1 MSSSQNCSEYF
12 LDGITDVYL
21 QPTDS
26 FGNEVPFSVPLL
38 LSAQSSASLVDSL
51 LHISTSNNDSSIL
64 ADSITAKTSV
74 TDNGN
79 GSYYTIEITASV
91 TGKADDLRS
100 ASKKIGKNDCHVVL
114 RTADGGNLLGYTLP
128 NTFSFQST
136 TSITQTEETRTVS
149 ISLKSM
155 SDLIPLT
162 INP

>member
-21 QPTDS
+21 QSTDS
-26 FGNEVPFSVPLL
+26 FGNEVPFSVPQL
-38 LSAQSSASLVDSL
+38 LSARSSASLADSL
-51 LHISTSNNDSSIL
+51 FRISTSDNASSVY

-74 TDNGN
+74 TDSGN

-91 TGKADDLRS
+91 TGNADELRS
-100 ASKKIGKNDCHVVL
+100 VGKKIGKNDYHVVL

-149 ISLKSM
+149 LSLKSM
-155 SDLIPLT
+155 SDLVPLT